1 MFKKKNNKKAQV
13 SIYVVFIF
21 TAIIIIVITAV
32 LAPMGVLFNSEMY
45 VAGEDLMLKGNET
58 IAQIQDTDVR
68 NAILGSINK
77 AFLAQQN
84 NIEINADLFR
94 YSWIFILGLTA
105 LVVFLFTRRLIET
118 SGGGGFI

>member
-32 LAPMGVLFNSEMY
+32 LAPMGVLFNAEMY

-105 LVVFLFTRRLIET
+105 LVVFCSQE
-118 SGGGGFI
+118 G